1 MARQRKRRKSGAP
14 KPEDS
19 ASPRARDMGLDDA
32 SIDEA
37 GIGDTVPAPDP
48 LKNSSAEVDQAKA
61 AETGATRGDSGE
73 VEMGWEAR
81 QDEPD
86 PTPGPAGPGETDPD
100 GLFDDEDFEHA
111 PDELERDLAPTL
123 AGRGAA
129 GSGLDPSV
137 LEEQPG
143 HVPRKQRGK
152 VLTFLG
158 HCVDEL
164 RRVQWPDRKQ
174 VGQAT
179 AVTLGFVVVAGAWL
193 GFMDALWK
201 PIVNAII

>member
-1 MARQRKRRKSGAP
+1 VARDRKRRKSGAP

-48 LKNSSAEVDQAKA
+48 LKNSSAEVDQARI
-61 AETGATRGDSGE
+61 AETGALRGESGDVDMGRE
-73 VEMGWEAR
+73 VRGGLE
-81 QDEPD
+81 D
-86 PTPGPAGPGETDPD
+86 PTPGPAGPGESDPD
-100 GLFDDEDFEHA
+100 GAFDDLDFEHA
-111 PDELERDLAPTL
+111 PDELERDLAPSL
-123 AGRGAA
+123 SGRGSA
-129 GSGLDPSV
+129 GLDPSV
-137 LEEQPG
+137 AEEHG
-143 HVPRKQRGK
+143 HHPRKQRGK

-164 RRVQWPDRKQ
+164 RRVQWPDRRQ

-179 AVTLGFVVVAGAWL
+179 AVTLGFVVIAGTWL
-193 GFMDALWK
+193 GLMDALWK